1 MTSKPSLDSSL
12 PPLSLYVHI
21 PWCVRKCPYCDF
33 NSHAAGPEIPEQ
45 AYIQRLISDLE
56 QDLPLAQG
64 RKLTSIFFGGGTPSL
79 FSAEGIGRIITAAE
93 ERVGF
98 EEEIEITLEANPGT
112 VEQAKF
118 SGFRSAGINR
128 LSIGIQSFND
138 SHLSKLGR
146 IHSGEQALAAVGTA
160 RRAGFE
166 NFNLDLM
173 HGLSGQT
180 LDEARRDIQLAAD
193 QGANHISWYQLT
205 IEPNTEFYSRPPR
218 LPEEEVLADIQQMGM
233 ELLQDRGYSQYEVSA
248 YARNGESS
256 RHNLNYWQ
264 FGDYLGIGAGA
275 HGKISQKQEQQLRII
290 RSQKTRQPDNYLSRD
305 LATLAQQKPI
315 AEEELAMEFMMNGLR
330 LREGVPASYFSARTG
345 LPFSAIEQQ
354 VKKLQA
360 QGLLDG
366 SQLEENLNYLR
377 ATPLGYQFLNSL
389 LQDFS

>member
-1 MTSKPSLDSSL
+1 MPSKPSLDSSL

-56 QDLPLAQG
+56 QDLPLAQD

-98 EEEIEITLEANPGT
+98 EENIEITLEANPGT

-180 LDEARRDIQLAAD
+180 LDEARRDIQLATD

-305 LATLAQQKPI
+305 LATLSQQKPI

-330 LREGVPASYFSARTG
+330 LRDGVPASYFPARTG

-377 ATPLGYQFLNSL
+377 ATPLGYRFLNSL
-389 LQDFS
+389 LQAFS

>member
-1 MTSKPSLDSSL
+1 M
-12 PPLSLYVHI
+12 HI

-79 FSAEGIGRIITAAE
+79 FSADGIGQIITAAE
-93 ERVGF
+93 ELVGF

-118 SGFRSAGINR
+118 SGFRSAGVNR

-138 SHLSKLGR
+138 AHLSKLGR
-146 IHSGEQALAAVGTA
+146 IHSGEQALAAVETA
-160 RRAGFE
+160 HRAGFE

-180 LDEARRDIQLAAD
+180 LDEARNDIQLAID

-205 IEPNTEFYSRPPR
+205 IEPNTEFYSRPPQ
-218 LPEEEVLADIQQMGM
+218 LPEEEVLADIQQMEWGCYRIKVTTSMKSPPMPAM
-233 ELLQDRGYSQYEVSA
+233 EKAPTQSQLLAVWRLSGHWC
-248 YARNGESS
+248 R
-256 RHNLNYWQ
+256 R
-264 FGDYLGIGAGA
+264 
-275 HGKISQKQEQQLRII
+275 HGKISHKQEQQLRII
-290 RSQKTRQPDNYLSRD
+290 RSQKTRQPDNYLPGPGN
-305 LATLAQQKPI
+305 LAQQKPI
-315 AEEELAMEFMMNGLR
+315 AEDELAMEFMMNGLR
-330 LREGVPASYFSARTG
+330 LRGVPASYFPGRTG

-354 VKKLQA
+354 ETA
-360 QGLLDG
+360 APGLLDG
-366 SQLEENLNYLR
+366 ILR
-377 ATPLGYQFLNSL
+377 RTGRPSWLPVPQ
-389 LQDFS
+389 

>member
-56 QDLPLAQG
+56 QDLPLVQN

-180 LDEARRDIQLAAD
+180 LDEARRDIQLATD

-218 LPEEEVLADIQQMGM
+218 LPEEEVLTDIQQMGM

-305 LATLAQQKPI
+305 LATLSQQKPI

-330 LREGVPASYFSARTG
+330 LRDGVPASYFPARTG
-345 LPFSAIEQQ
+345 LPFSAIEEQ